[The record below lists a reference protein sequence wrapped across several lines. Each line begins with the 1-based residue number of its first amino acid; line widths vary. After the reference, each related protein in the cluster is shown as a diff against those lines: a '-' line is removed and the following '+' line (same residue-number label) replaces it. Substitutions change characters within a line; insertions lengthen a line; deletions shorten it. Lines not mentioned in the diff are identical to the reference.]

1 MPDRFVQKSGS
12 TGAAMIEARHINK
25 TLSALGNVMEAL
37 AKKAAHVP
45 YRYLRAKVVS
55 SKVIAVAW

>member
-1 MPDRFVQKSGS
+1 MTAV
-12 TGAAMIEARHINK
+12 EAKHINK

-45 YRYLRAKVVS
+45 FR
-55 SKVIAVAW
+55 